1 MILRWFGDD
10 EIQYGKDIRQ
20 ISKDFCIGYLDFF
33 IAHTAVA

>member
-1 MILRWFGDD
+1 MMRSNMGRIY
-10 EIQYGKDIRQ
+10 IK